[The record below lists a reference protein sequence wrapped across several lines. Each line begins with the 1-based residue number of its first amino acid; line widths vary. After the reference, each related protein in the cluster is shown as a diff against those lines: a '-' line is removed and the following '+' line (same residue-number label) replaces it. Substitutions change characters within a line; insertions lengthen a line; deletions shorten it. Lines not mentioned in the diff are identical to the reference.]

1 MLQIPWLR
9 NYWLTYFPNKSWWF
23 FLPLSFACQFS
34 GLSRENQKYLEIK
47 GKTQRKLTNDWR
59 RRRTKHLSLSLFLSL
74 SLSPPHTRTHF
85 LSHSSLHAPFGARDE
100 YFSLLRECDLH
111 LLLRFITALF
121 FKDFLFFFS
130 GISSRVRSLHCL
142 SYSLFLMCFSW
153 PLLAGSAQTYQFLGK
168 VVNTHFLLYFLSL
181 VQRIKERFCFLSV
194 PIKRCTAGANT
205 KYEILNFN
213 FELNIALRD

>member
-1 MLQIPWLR
+1 MTGDEEEQNI
-9 NYWLTYFPNKSWWF
+9 
-23 FLPLSFACQFS
+23 FLCLSF
-34 GLSRENQKYLEIK
+34 
-47 GKTQRKLTNDWR
+47 
-59 RRRTKHLSLSLFLSL
+59 SL

-111 LLLRFITALF
+111 LLPRFITALF

-142 SYSLFLMCFSW
+142 SHSLFLMCFSW
-153 PLLAGSAQTYQFLGK
+153 PFLQALRRPINFLARLW
-168 VVNTHFLLYFLSL
+168 THTSYSIFSL

-213 FELNIALRD
+213 SELNIALRDKEVHSVLKIAQQNLNFKISTILNF